1 MPPTEA
7 RSPVR
12 VVSGSSSSRLGPSRS
27 RSQSPD
33 GSGGMLT
40 WLKYTTPGTTLVPKP
55 SMFLPFLM
63 RLPLTQQVLYSS
75 QLAPRAAQVRV
86 HFHGLAEESLLA
98 VLVTGK

>member
-1 MPPTEA
+1 MTA
-7 RSPVR
+7 SLFPVD
-12 VVSGSSSSRLGPSRS
+12 L
-27 RSQSPD
+27 
-33 GSGGMLT
+33 
-40 WLKYTTPGTTLVPKP
+40 
-55 SMFLPFLM
+55 LPFLM